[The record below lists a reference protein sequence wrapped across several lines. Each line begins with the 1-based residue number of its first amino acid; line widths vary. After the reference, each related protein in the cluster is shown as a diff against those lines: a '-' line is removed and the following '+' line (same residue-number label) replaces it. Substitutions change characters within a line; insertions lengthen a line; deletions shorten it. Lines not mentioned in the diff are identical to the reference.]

1 MQDLTPLLP
10 DHLQLAQLPT
20 PLQPL
25 NRLSD
30 ELGGPQIWLKR
41 DDLTEGTA
49 AGNKIRK
56 LEFTLAAAR
65 AAGADT
71 VITCGGVQSNHCRAT
86 AVLARY
92 LGLDCH
98 LVLRGDPP
106 PQADGNLL
114 LDQLLGARISYLSTR
129 EFRHIDEHLSVLAAE
144 YASQGNTAYCIPVG
158 ASDAVGLWGYI
169 KASQELELDFQ
180 RHQIQPGYVFS
191 ATGSGGTLGG
201 MILGARLLNSSW
213 QPVAVNVSDDRSY
226 FEQKILADIADW
238 GREYPEAGSRLDETV
253 TAEDIHII
261 EGYKAPGYG
270 QATPEVYELIR
281 RLGQIEG
288 IILDPVYTGKAFLG
302 MISEI
307 EQGRYRDTS
316 DLVFVHT
323 GGIFGNFP
331 LREGFSK

>member
-1 MQDLTPLLP
+1 
-10 DHLQLAQLPT
+10 
-20 PLQPL
+20 
-25 NRLSD
+25 
-30 ELGGPQIWLKR
+30 
-41 DDLTEGTA
+41 
-49 AGNKIRK
+49 
-56 LEFTLAAAR
+56 
-65 AAGADT
+65 
-71 VITCGGVQSNHCRAT
+71 
-86 AVLARY
+86 
-92 LGLDCH
+92 
-98 LVLRGDPP
+98 
-106 PQADGNLL
+106 
-114 LDQLLGARISYLSTR
+114 
-129 EFRHIDEHLSVLAAE
+129 
-144 YASQGNTAYCIPVG
+144 
-158 ASDAVGLWGYI
+158 
-169 KASQELELDFQ
+169 
-180 RHQIQPGYVFS
+180 
-191 ATGSGGTLGG
+191 
-201 MILGARLLNSSW
+201 MILGVRLLNSSW